1 MTRSRTVFLAAALC
15 SVWVLVSQP
24 SPARADG
31 GNAIPPSPSPLS
43 TQTVRDRWGLPKP
56 STGFLLSTAALMA
69 VDGAVVEALGKGQP
83 QPERVKRLRKA
94 GFRDSWFTAGIVGLV
109 WAADSFS
116 GREGTRTALNA
127 LVQATVISESL
138 KRLTGRERPFDA
150 GDDTVFRGPL
160 RGHHS
165 FPSGHAAA
173 AFAIAGAVGHC
184 YPDMKGWLY
193 LGAALVGLSRV
204 VSGFHY
210 PSDVFVGAG
219 IGLSSARRAGRGGGW
234 IRIRF

>member
-1 MTRSRTVFLAAALC
+1 MTRSRTALLAAALC
-15 SVWVLVSQP
+15 SLSMLVSES
-24 SPARADG
+24 SPALAEG
-31 GNAIPPSPSPLS
+31 GGAVATSPSPPS
-43 TQTVRDRWGLPKP
+43 AETAPDRWRLPRP

-69 VDGAVVEALGKGQP
+69 LDGAVVEALGKGQP
-83 QPERVKRLRKA
+83 QPERVKRLRKT
-94 GFRDSWFTAGIVGLV
+94 GFRDSWFTAGVVGLV
-109 WAADSFS
+109 WAADGFS
-116 GREGTRTALNA
+116 GRDGARTALNA
-127 LVQATVISESL
+127 LVQAAVISESL

-184 YPDMKGWLY
+184 YPDMKVWLY
-193 LGAALVGLSRV
+193 LGAAMVGLSRIA
-204 VSGFHY
+204 SGFHY

-219 IGLSSARRAGRGGGW
+219 IGLSSARRASRGGGW
-234 IRIRF
+234 VRIRF